1 MDAASLCVL
10 VCRRRGPFRA
20 GYKAVWRGS
29 LDPDGWGACRQDGA
43 RRDLA
48 AERGLYEMV
57 EVLDTYVPQLEQAL
71 LGMHGRGESPLTR
84 FASHAM
90 FEPQV
95 LWIVAALHS
104 GKSSHGAFDELQR
117 EPSE

>member
-10 VCRRRGPFRA
+10 VCRRRGSFRA

-57 EVLDTYVPQLEQAL
+57 EVLDTYVPQLEAL

-84 FASHAM
+84 FAS
-90 FEPQV
+90 QV

-104 GKSSHGAFDELQR
+104 GKSSGAFDELQR